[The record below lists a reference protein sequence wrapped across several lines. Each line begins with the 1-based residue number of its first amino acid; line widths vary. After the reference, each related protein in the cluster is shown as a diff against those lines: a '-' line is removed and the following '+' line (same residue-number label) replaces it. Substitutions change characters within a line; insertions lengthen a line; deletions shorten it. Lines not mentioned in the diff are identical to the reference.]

1 LQAALVVI
9 THLFLGYDGISM
21 KETIAIHQDL
31 NFAITT
37 FKQLSNIDHGGFFHS
52 QGERLEVL
60 LAKAARVARQRAPCR
75 KFSDES
81 RLPSSMSSS
90 QTQEAPFQGD
100 EILSTL
106 DEQLL
111 RLSQAWPIVNED
123 YDNNQIW
130 SDIFL
135 MLDDNNSGQV

>member
-1 LQAALVVI
+1 
-9 THLFLGYDGISM
+9 M

-37 FKQLSNIDHGGFFHS
+37 FKQLSNVDPGGFFHS

-60 LAKAARVARQRAPCR
+60 LAKAARLARQRAPCR
-75 KFSDES
+75 KYTDES
-81 RLPSSMSSS
+81 RPASTSNNS
-90 QTQEAPFQGD
+90 QMQEAPFQGA
-100 EILSTL
+100 EILSSL

-111 RLSQAWPIVNED
+111 RLSQSWPIVSED

-130 SDIFL
+130 SDLFT
-135 MLDDNNSGQV
+135 MLDNDSVQS